1 MAHAD
6 PEEEPAGIGVGEHPP
21 AVRHSDRIACPHVGD
36 ARRDDRPLG
45 RCEEPTGVTERLA
58 GLHSLAK
65 PYGAVTERFDLR
77 RGVALLSRRL
87 RLERE
92 APHADPA
99 ERSAERVALPPKL
112 EVGGFLHG
120 GRTLSGCFAQS
131 DRSERALP
139 VGTAG
144 PVRLNALSGPRPP
157 SPAPRWAPT

>member
-58 GLHSLAK
+58 GLHSLAE
-65 PYGAVTERFDLR
+65 PDRAVAEGFDLP
-77 RGVALLSRRL
+77 RGVALLRRRL

-112 EVGGFLHG
+112 EVGGGLHG
-120 GRTLSGCFAQS
+120 GWALSGGFAPF

-139 VGTAG
+139 LGTAG
-144 PVRLNALSGPRPP
+144 
-157 SPAPRWAPT
+157 APRV